1 MPFPS
6 IKKLLHQKIGLNA
19 SSVGDSSIERAIKHR
34 LTENK
39 IDDIKQYY
47 EMLLANADELAE
59 LVEEVV
65 VPETWFFRNNTPFD
79 AFRDYVTATIAPK
92 LNTDEKIRI
101 LSIPCASGEEPYSAA
116 ICLHRAGIALDRV
129 AIDAIDISK
138 RALTKAKRA
147 IYGRNSFR
155 GVEEDIQDTY
165 FKKGGAGYRLIEEI
179 REVVNF
185 QQGNFLTGQ
194 LSPQDDYY
202 DAIFCRNLL
211 IYFDRE
217 TQKAAME
224 KLHRALKARGALFVG
239 HAETSQVSRDLFVQ
253 LYSARSFGY
262 VKVSEAERR
271 QTKRA
276 LQVPDKIPEQWQSV
290 FAQLANLSA
299 GKAAEARKVDTA
311 KSKTVKSYAKT
322 AAVKSSSAADPV
334 QPRIS
339 LISVERL
346 ANQGKYQEAID
357 LCLAFLKEN
366 PDSANGY
373 YLLGLIRDL
382 NGEAKE
388 ADSMLRK
395 AIYLDPNHEQALVL
409 AGLLAEKR
417 GDIEAALSYRR
428 RAKRVAQRKPGQSSV
443 A

>member
-6 IKKLLHQKIGLNA
+6 IKNLLHQKIGLNA

-34 LTENK
+34 LAENK

-47 EMLLANADELAE
+47 EMLLVNSTELAE

-79 AFRDYVTATIAPK
+79 AFRDYITKTIAPK
-92 LNTDEKIRI
+92 LKTDEKIRI

-116 ICLHRAGIALDRV
+116 ICLHRAGVALDRI
-129 AIDAIDISK
+129 AIDAVDISK

-147 IYGRNSFR
+147 IYGKNSFR
-155 GVEEDIQDTY
+155 GVEQEIQVNY
-165 FKKGGAGYRLIEEI
+165 FRKGGAGYRLAEEI
-179 REVVNF
+179 RDVVNF
-185 QQGNFLTGQ
+185 QQGNFLTGP
-194 LSPQDDYY
+194 LSPEDDYY

-217 TQKAAME
+217 TQKVAME

-239 HAETSQVSRDLFVQ
+239 HAETSQVTRDLFVQ

-262 VKVSEAERR
+262 VKVSESERR
-271 QTKRA
+271 KTRRA
-276 LQVPDKIPEQWQSV
+276 MELPAKIPEQWQTV
-290 FAQLANLSA
+290 FSQLASLSA
-299 GKAAEARKVDTA
+299 ASNPSLNKAKVR
-311 KSKTVKSYAKT
+311 KSYTKKAEEQKALLPT
-322 AAVKSSSAADPV
+322 EPV
-334 QPRIS
+334 QPKIS

-346 ANQGKYQEAID
+346 ANQGKYQDAIE
-357 LCLAFLKEN
+357 LCQDFLKKN

-373 YLLGLIRDL
+373 YLLGLVKDL
-382 NGEAKE
+382 IGEAKE

-409 AGLLAEKR
+409 AGLLAVKR

>member
-6 IKKLLHQKIGLNA
+6 IKNLLHQKIGLNA

-34 LTENK
+34 LAENK

-47 EMLLANADELAE
+47 EMLLVNSTELAE

-79 AFRDYVTATIAPK
+79 AFRDYITKTIAPK
-92 LNTDEKIRI
+92 LKTDEKIRI

-116 ICLHRAGIALDRV
+116 ICLHRAGVALDRI
-129 AIDAIDISK
+129 AIDAVDISK

-147 IYGRNSFR
+147 IYGKNSFR
-155 GVEEDIQDTY
+155 GVEQEIQVNY
-165 FKKGGAGYRLIEEI
+165 FRKGGAGYRLAEEI
-179 REVVNF
+179 RDVVNF
-185 QQGNFLTGQ
+185 QQGNFLTGP
-194 LSPQDDYY
+194 LSPEDDYY

-217 TQKAAME
+217 TQKVAME

-239 HAETSQVSRDLFVQ
+239 HAETSQVTRDLFVQ

-262 VKVSEAERR
+262 VKVSESERR
-271 QTKRA
+271 KTRRA
-276 LQVPDKIPEQWQSV
+276 MELPAKIPEQWQTV
-290 FAQLANLSA
+290 FSQLASLSA
-299 GKAAEARKVDTA
+299 ASNPSLNKAKVR
-311 KSKTVKSYAKT
+311 KSYTEKAEEQKALLPT
-322 AAVKSSSAADPV
+322 EPV
-334 QPRIS
+334 QPKIS

-346 ANQGKYQEAID
+346 ANQGKYQDAIE
-357 LCLAFLKEN
+357 LCQDFLKKN

-373 YLLGLIRDL
+373 YLLGLVKDL
-382 NGEAKE
+382 IGEAKE

-409 AGLLAEKR
+409 AGLLAVKR